1 MFLQCPLVL
10 LLYLSRLKKSRRGC
24 EQVVNSPIALCRLM
38 NLLSEQAARD
48 VICENTLTT
57 RANWSFNDNG
67 APFRPGT
74 S

>member
-1 MFLQCPLVL
+1 M
-10 LLYLSRLKKSRRGC
+10 
-24 EQVVNSPIALCRLM
+24 NSPIALCRLM

-67 APFRPGT
+67 APFPPGT
-74 S
+74 SYNRAALSEKYREDHGGKELIAEC